1 MKKLLFLAAL
11 VISGAAIAQDT
22 RVFSDANAQKR
33 TLSGSFTAIHVTD
46 GIELNLVQGNEESV
60 AVSASEEKYLERFR
74 TEVKN
79 GVLSIYYDNEGMKR
93 THSKMKLK
101 AWVSCKTLEK
111 LTASAGSEVN
121 VQNSLESGKLE
132 MKFTSGSTFTGKLNV
147 KELSVDQNTGSVLHL
162 SGKAEKISMDLSSGA
177 LLKGFDFTVDFCDA
191 KTSSGATVS
200 ITIQKELNAKASSGG
215 GIKYKGEG
223 LIRDINISS
232 GGFVKRAS

>member
-1 MKKLLFLAAL
+1 MKKLLLLAA
-11 VISGAAIAQDT
+11 VFISGAAIAQDT
-22 RVFSDANAQKR
+22 RVFNDANAQKR

-46 GIELNLVQGNEESV
+46 GIELKLVQGNEEAV
-60 AVSASEEKYLERFR
+60 AVSASEDKYLERFR

-79 GVLSIYYDNEGMKR
+79 GVLSIYYDNEGMKW
-93 THSKMKLK
+93 TNSKMKLR

-111 LTASAGSEVN
+111 LTASAGSEVD
-121 VQNSLESGKLE
+121 VQNSIESDKLE
-132 MKFTSGSTFTGKLNV
+132 MKFTSGSEFTGKLNV
-147 KELSVDQNTGSVLHL
+147 NQLTVDQNSGSVIHV
-162 SGKAEKISMDLSSGA
+162 SGKADKLSVDLSSGA
-177 LLKGFDFTVDFCDA
+177 MLKGFDFAVNFCDA
-191 KTSSGATVS
+191 KTSSGAMVT

>member
-11 VISGAAIAQDT
+11 FVSGTAFTQET

-33 TLSGSFTAIHVTD
+33 TVSGAFTAIQVTD
-46 GIELNLVQGNEESV
+46 GIELYLVQGNEESV
-60 AVSASEEKYLERFR
+60 AVSASEEKYLERLK

-79 GVLSIYYDNEGMKR
+79 GTLSIYYDNEGLKW

-111 LTASAGSEVN
+111 LTASVGSEVH
-121 VQNSLESGKLE
+121 VQNSLDAEKLE
-132 MKFTSGSTFTGKLNV
+132 MKFTSGSEFTGKLNV
-147 KELSVDQNTGSVLHL
+147 SQLNIDQNSGSVLNL
-162 SGKAEKISMDLSSGA
+162 SGKAGKISMELSSGA
-177 LLKGFDFTVDFCDA
+177 MLKGFDFTVDFCDA
-191 KTSSGATVS
+191 KTSSGATVN
-200 ITIQKELNAKASSGG
+200 ITIEKELNARASSGG
-215 GIKYKGEG
+215 GIKYKGAG